1 MQKVG
6 VSLKGTTID
15 LIKTIKAKSII
26 SWINGLDYYQN

>member
-6 VSLKGTTID
+6 VSLKDTTIH

-26 SWINGLDYYQN
+26 SWLNGLNFYQN

>member
-6 VSLKGTTID
+6 VSLKGTTIH